1 VTPFYPE
8 PIIPVPH
15 DTAPMCSEA
24 ARLGRPLNP
33 GDPTKQIVRDKQHEL
48 HARLAALK
56 LVLDLFDLVC
66 YTWGVIE
73 LHPLPP
79 QRIQRNLAQVR

>member
-48 HARLAALK
+48 HARLAA
-56 LVLDLFDLVC
+56 F
-66 YTWGVIE
+66 TSTAAGVN
-73 LHPLPP
+73 LPRYSYF
-79 QRIQRNLAQVR
+79 QGR